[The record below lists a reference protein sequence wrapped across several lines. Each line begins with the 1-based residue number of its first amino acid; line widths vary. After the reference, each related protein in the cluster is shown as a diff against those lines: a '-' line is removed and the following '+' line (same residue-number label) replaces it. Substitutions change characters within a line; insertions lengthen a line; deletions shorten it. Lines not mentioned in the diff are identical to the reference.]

1 MTATPE
7 PLAADLQT
15 VLVFAARY
23 AHSRNTGGT
32 WVVVRTL
39 KQHWGQLSDYI
50 QEQILSE
57 SHEATTN
64 LDDWQRLRDFVE
76 NYQTPP

>member
-1 MTATPE
+1 
-7 PLAADLQT
+7 
-15 VLVFAARY
+15 
-23 AHSRNTGGT
+23 
-32 WVVVRTL
+32 VVVRTL